1 MTTDHSTAAACTGDA
16 AIHRAYGNA
25 MTTNESYSADALLK
39 FLKQAGMEGLI
50 NPAAA
55 RARRKAAEQLVAE
68 LSDEE
73 RADIRRIDVDDL
85 VSRFHKLEG
94 SSIRSET
101 LRVYAERFRH
111 ALDEYLDWLD
121 DPQSFMGARR
131 EKARAFVRGPEAVAP
146 EQRAAE
152 RVTLEATENPPNVV
166 PVQIRDDHVVYLA
179 NLPLKL
185 TGDEADK
192 IARVVRAFAAG
203 DDEDSGS

>member
-1 MTTDHSTAAACTGDA
+1 
-16 AIHRAYGNA
+16 
-25 MTTNESYSADALLK
+25 MTTNDAYTAEALLK

-55 RARRKAAEQLVAE
+55 RARRKAAEQLAGE
-68 LSDEE
+68 LTAEE

-111 ALDEYLDWLD
+111 ALREYLDWLD
-121 DPQSFMGARR
+121 DPQSFMGARKER
-131 EKARAFVRGPEAVAP
+131 ARAFVRGPEAVDP
-146 EQRAAE
+146 DQRAAE

-185 TGDEADK
+185 SAEEADK
-192 IARVVRAFAAG
+192 IARVVRAFAA
-203 DDEDSGS
+203 DEEERDA

>member
-1 MTTDHSTAAACTGDA
+1 MNGANGL
-16 AIHRAYGNA
+16 A
-25 MTTNESYSADALLK
+25 MTTNDAYTAQALLK

-55 RARRKAAEQLVAE
+55 RARRKAAEQLAE
-68 LSDEE
+68 ELTDQE
-73 RADIRRIDVDDL
+73 RNDIRRIDVDDL

-111 ALDEYLDWLD
+111 ALSEYLDWLD
-121 DPQSFMGARR
+121 DPQSFLGARR
-131 EKARAFVRGPEAVAP
+131 EKARAFTRGPEAVDP
-146 EQRAAE
+146 EQRASE

-166 PVQIRDDHVVYLA
+166 PVQIRNDHVVYLA

-185 TGDEADK
+185 TPAEAEK
-192 IARVVRAFAAG
+192 IARVVRAFAA
-203 DDEDSGS
+203 DSDEESKQ